1 MGFHAYILENLQGRF
16 YTGHTDD
23 LARRLGEHN
32 STAGPKTKHTL
43 KNGPWRVVWSEE
55 HATRA
60 AAMAREK
67 QIKAMK
73 STRWIREHLLSPVE
87 RVPARRD

>member
-1 MGFHAYILENLQGRF
+1 MPFDAYILQNDTGRF
-16 YTGHTDD
+16 YIGHTDD
-23 LARRLGEHN
+23 LKRRLVEHN
-32 STAGPKTKHTL
+32 SHDGPKTKYTL
-43 KNGPWRVVWSEE
+43 KNGPWRLVWSERR
-55 HATRA
+55 ATRA

-73 STRWIREHLLSPVE
+73 SARWIREHLLGQAE